1 MVLWLEFITQHR
13 SGSVSLRTI
22 VSSGRLHGGE
32 CHLIRDSLI
41 QEGLIARLAIHRE
54 QLSPGGESTP
64 RDECLEASRREV
76 CCLVKVRVWLRVA
89 CGGASNRDPA

>member
-1 MVLWLEFITQHR
+1 MVLWLELITQHG

-41 QEGLIARLAIHRE
+41 QEGLTDRLAIHRE
-54 QLSPGGESTP
+54 QLLPGGESTP
-64 RDECLEASRREV
+64 RDERLEASGREV
-76 CCLVKVRVWLRVA
+76 HVW
-89 CGGASNRDPA
+89 

>member
-1 MVLWLEFITQHR
+1 MVLWLEFITQHG

-41 QEGLIARLAIHRE
+41 QERLTDRLAIHRE
-54 QLSPGGESTP
+54 QLSPVGNLPREMSVWKPVEGRCMFGEG
-64 RDECLEASRREV
+64 EG
-76 CCLVKVRVWLRVA
+76 VA
-89 CGGASNRDPA
+89 RSGLW